1 MRVGGIHTQQI
12 INVILERPTMIRVRN
27 RGLLAAVLIF
37 SSTSLW
43 AADFVDVT
51 NRSPLLVKGR
61 PGAFADYDND
71 GWTDLMI
78 KRQTNDYVLLHNEGD
93 FRFVDSRRRLP
104 AFVTDGIGGD
114 NQIGIFADYDNDGD
128 QDLFAP
134 GNSFAG
140 LPDALLQNDH
150 GIFVD
155 VLETSGLTEA
165 IPYFGLAATWLDFD
179 SDGYVDLY
187 ASRADPT
194 AASST
199 LSQLHRNLGDGS
211 FVDATQSSGLPANI
225 LPYTGHATVALYAGD
240 LTSDGRPDLVIGSWI
255 LPPAKLFVQN
265 EDGTFQDQ
273 TVGSGFATDGWLAG
287 IAAGDIDG
295 DGDIDLFHA
304 TSDRADSA
312 TSQAGLVSQSLLLLN
327 LGDGQF
333 LDVTASA
340 GLTNLGR
347 ENSGPWFS
355 DGDGDGDLDLFL
367 DSPRLLF
374 SNHGDGSFEA
384 EPFNGV
390 SWSEGK
396 AGRSLAAADLDRDG
410 DEDYWFGGTEEQVD
424 TETEEVAQI
433 QTDASLLQNDTSGA
447 NWLAVEL
454 VGTRSNRDGIGARAI
469 VVTGGNR
476 QRREVIGGTGFDQSD
491 RVVVFGLGSASFA
504 DHLEIRW
511 PSGIVDEIDAVPAG
525 GRVRVIEGS
534 GVAHRAPP
542 TTWVSAPPLA
552 IDAGQTLAWDLG
564 VRPSLFDSLSTV
576 IRVAADLSDLG
587 GPAEALF
594 NPDGDGNFRWQGNFK
609 VIGAGPTSLDVL
621 IEQETSLGPYWT
633 RLSRTIEV
641 TMAPTAVLETQL
653 STMPGESALGANYP
667 NPFNSGTVIPFA
679 LETAGQAE
687 LHIFDLL
694 GQRVA
699 TLISGFREAGTYQLH
714 WDATDDAHRPLA
726 SGTYFYRLLT
736 EHAVESRK
744 LILLR

>member
-1 MRVGGIHTQQI
+1 
-12 INVILERPTMIRVRN
+12 MIRVRN

-736 EHAVESRK
+736 
-744 LILLR
+744 

>member
-1 MRVGGIHTQQI
+1 
-12 INVILERPTMIRVRN
+12 MIRARN
-27 RGLLAAVLIF
+27 RGLLTAVLIF

-51 NRSPLLVKGR
+51 SRSPLLTKGR

-93 FRFVDSRRRLP
+93 LHFVDARSRLP
-104 AFVTDGIGGD
+104 AFVKDGIGGD
-114 NQIGIFADYDNDGD
+114 NQIGVFADYDNDGD

-134 GNSFAG
+134 GNPFAG

-165 IPYFGLAATWLDFD
+165 IPYFGLAAAWLDFD
-179 SDGYVDLY
+179 GDGHLDLY

-194 AASST
+194 AASNSLT
-199 LSQLHRNLGDGS
+199 QLHRNLGDGS
-211 FVDATQSSGLPANI
+211 FVDATQSSGLPANV

-265 EDGTFQDQ
+265 EDGVFQDQ
-273 TVGSGFATDGWLAG
+273 TAGSGFATDGWLAG

-374 SNHGDGSFEA
+374 SNNGDGSFEA
-384 EPFNGV
+384 DPWSGV
-390 SWSEGK
+390 NWSEGK

-410 DEDYWFGGTEEQVD
+410 DEDYWFGGTEEQID
-424 TETEEVAQI
+424 TETEQVAQI
-433 QTDASLLQNDTSGA
+433 QTDASLLQNEASGA

-454 VGTRSNRDGIGARAI
+454 VGSRSNRDGVGARVTA
-469 VVTGGNR
+469 VTGGSR
-476 QRREVIGGTGFDQSD
+476 QMREVIGGTGFDQSD
-491 RVVVFGLGSASFA
+491 RVVVFGLGTANLV

-511 PSGIVDEIDAVPAG
+511 PSGIVDEIGAVPAG

-542 TTWVSAPPLA
+542 TTWVSAPPFA

-564 VRPSLFDSLSTV
+564 VRPSLFDSLATV
-576 IRVAADLSDLG
+576 TRVAADLSALG
-587 GPAEALF
+587 GPAEASF
-594 NPDGDGNFRWQGNFK
+594 NPDGDGTYRWQGNFE
-609 VIGAGPTSLDVL
+609 VIGAGPTSVDVL
-621 IEQETSLGPYWT
+621 IEQETSLGSYWT

-641 TMAPTAVLETQL
+641 TMAPTAVLETRL

-679 LETAGQAE
+679 LDAAGDAE
-687 LHIFDLL
+687 LHIYDLL

-699 TLISGFREAGTYQLH
+699 TLISGFREAGMYQLN
-714 WDATDDAHRPLA
+714 WDATDDSHRPLA